1 MKLKKIVSCF
11 LAVVIAAIVIDFHKF
26 QGIAYGILNTNGF
39 MKTDLSI
46 NLKSIE
52 LPPVPIKTT
61 SAAASAP
68 SAETTVT
75 TVSVS
80 SSESRQSTEKSTAA
94 SYTVDLSEIK
104 YGDVNTDG
112 LINSADVV
120 VLNKFLIN
128 NEKYSLTSAI
138 AYENANCVYDSSI
151 NTKDSMA
158 IINVVLNIITEDKL
172 GNI

>member
-11 LAVVIAAIVIDFHKF
+11 LAVVIAAVVIDFHKF
-26 QGIAYGILNTNGF
+26 QGNAYGTLNTNGF

-52 LPPVPIKTT
+52 LPPVPVKTT
-61 SAAASAP
+61 SVAASAP
-68 SAETTVT
+68 SAETTIT

-80 SSESRQSTEKSTAA
+80 SSESRQSTEKSTVV
-94 SYTVDLSEIK
+94 SYTISEIK